1 MSSVPRP
8 FRFALQ
14 PVSANKKLLQDR
26 DALRECVIEAEALGF
41 DEVYVPDHFGSVD
54 PFIACMVIAEA
65 SPTIRVGTL
74 VLNNEFHQPAMLAR
88 TAATIDRLTGGRLTL
103 GLGTGYMQA
112 EHDATGIELRSPGAR
127 VDRFGESVEVLRGLL
142 DSGAAEFSGGHHRVA
157 VTSLGVMPV
166 QSRLPLLIGGHG
178 RRVVG
183 IAGRFADIYQYTGL
197 THGEGGIPAAGGFAL
212 ADVVPRRAWLEAAAG
227 DRIDDIECSTLVQSV
242 TVTNN
247 SSKAIAEASAEI
259 ELPQQVVEETPFLL
273 IGSVDQ
279 IVEKLLGL
287 RDLLGISHV
296 VVRDA
301 VQFAQVVAALT
312 GR

>member
-1 MSSVPRP
+1 MSSVRRP

-41 DEVYVPDHFGSVD
+41 EEVYVPDHFGSVD
-54 PFIACMVIAEA
+54 PFVACMVIAEA

-74 VLNNEFHQPAMLAR
+74 VLNNEFHHPAMLAR
-88 TAATIDRLTGGRLTL
+88 TAATIDCLTGGRLTL
-103 GLGTGYMQA
+103 GLGTGYMQS
-112 EHDATGIELRSPGAR
+112 EHDATSIELRAPGPR
-127 VDRFGESVEVLRGLL
+127 VSRFGESVEVLRALL
-142 DSGAAEFSGGHHRVA
+142 DSGAAAFVGEHHRIA
-157 VTSLGVMPV
+157 VTKLGVSPA
-166 QSRLPLLIGGHG
+166 QPRLPLLIGGHG

-197 THGEGGIPAAGGFAL
+197 THGAGGVPEAGGFAI
-212 ADVVPRRAWLEAAAG
+212 AEVVPRRAWLEAAAG
-227 DRIDDIECSTLVQSV
+227 DRIDAIECSTLVQAV
-242 TVTNN
+242 TVTNG
-247 SSKAIAEASAEI
+247 SSKALARASVEI
-259 ELPQQVVEETPFLL
+259 ELPEQVVAESPFLL
-273 IGSVDQ
+273 VGSVNQ

-287 RDLLGISHV
+287 RELLRISHV

-301 VQFAQVVAALT
+301 VQFAPVVAAMA

>member
-14 PVSANKKLLQDR
+14 PVSTEKKLLQDR
-26 DALRECVIEAEALGF
+26 GALRECVIEAEGSGF
-41 DEVYVPDHFGSVD
+41 EEVYVPDHFGSVD
-54 PFIACMVIAEA
+54 PFVACMVIAEA

-74 VLNNEFHQPAMLAR
+74 VLNNEFHHPAMLAR
-88 TAATIDRLTGGRLTL
+88 TAATIDCLTGGRLTL

-112 EHDATGIELRSPGAR
+112 EHDATGIELRSPGPR
-127 VDRFGESVEVLRGLL
+127 VSRFGESVEVLRALL
-142 DSGAAEFSGGHHRVA
+142 DDGAARFVGEHHRIA
-157 VTSLGVMPV
+157 VTQLGVSPA
-166 QSRLPLLIGGHG
+166 QSRVPLLIGGHG

-197 THGEGGIPAAGGFAL
+197 THGEGGIPEAGGFAL
-212 ADVVPRRAWLEAAAG
+212 ADVLPRRAWLEAAAG
-227 DRIDDIECSTLVQSV
+227 DRIADIECSTLVQAV
-242 TVTNN
+242 TVTNK
-247 SSKAIAEASAEI
+247 SAKALANASAEI
-259 ELPQQVVEETPFLL
+259 ELPEPVVEETPFVL

-287 RDLLGISHV
+287 RERLGISHV

-301 VQFAQVVAALT
+301 PQFAPVVAALA